1 MELILMATSL
11 LFGGIS
17 LALWIKFKAANH
29 TAKALLDKLKNTAT
43 NLDETKRDLASAT
56 LTLDAMRVERA
67 SDAFSQS
74 LNGTSSK
81 DKSNHSPENKKRK
94 YYRKP
99 KNNQ

>member
-43 NLDETKRDLASAT
+43 DLDETKRNLASVN
-56 LTLDAMRVERA
+56 LTLDAMRVERTA
-67 SDAFSQS
+67 DAFSQS
-74 LNGTSSK
+74 SNGSASK
-81 DKSNHSPENKKRK
+81 EKSNNSPENKKRK

-99 KNNQ
+99 KN